1 MTRNFNW
8 PCMDWPVFPMG
19 SGLIFLRLCTAKS
32 TTNIVLSFFLFFF
45 FFPIWKYILSTCY
58 ILWKLKFA
66 NYWRSN
72 FKIISCDV
80 QQKMGPDDM
89 ILFTEVCNKS
99 FPIYNCFDMEFKLNN
114 NDYFYDALCF
124 FVIISLSSTPLSI
137 YRKHSC
143 FEWYWINFFF

>member
-8 PCMDWPVFPMG
+8 SGMDWPVFPMG
-19 SGLIFLRLCTAKS
+19 SGLFLLGLSSANT
-32 TTNIVLSFFLFFF
+32 VLSFFFFLLFYFILFLFFF
-45 FFPIWKYILSTCY
+45 SIWKYILSTCY

-124 FVIISLSSTPLSI
+124 F
-137 YRKHSC
+137 C
-143 FEWYWINFFF
+143 